1 MVALI
6 IGVLAVSVGLAV
18 VYTALMYTVSHAGRR

>member
-6 IGVLAVSVGLAV
+6 IGVLAVSVGLGV